1 MAIFAV
7 MKYFFRMFA
16 AMFTIAVVGAIGFAF
31 RAKIFDFIVKIYIK
45 EKYSAIASFKKND

>member
-7 MKYFFRMFA
+7 MKYFFGMFA
-16 AMFTIAVVGAIGFAF
+16 AMFTIAVIGAIGFAF